1 MLPSKVESF
10 DEFEIVLR
18 RAYEILHLRAELA
31 AGHVQPANT
40 SPEHANQAHVATV
53 PVKPLNRA
61 LKTRKGEVF

>member
-31 AGHVQPANT
+31 AGHIQLANT
-40 SPEHANQAHVATV
+40 PPEHANQGHVVTIRNASS
-53 PVKPLNRA
+53 RA
-61 LKTRKGEVF
+61 LKARKGKVV